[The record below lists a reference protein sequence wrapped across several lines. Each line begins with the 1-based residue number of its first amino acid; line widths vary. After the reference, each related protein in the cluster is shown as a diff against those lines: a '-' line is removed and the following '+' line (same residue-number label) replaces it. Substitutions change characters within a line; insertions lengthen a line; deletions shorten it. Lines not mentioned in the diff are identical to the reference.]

1 MEAAM
6 KSLRPWSGGF
16 LWWFLV
22 AFLIAVLLVACGGGG
37 GGGGSTVSD
46 EVPVE
51 LGLPGPGDPLNYVPL
66 SVGNL
71 WLFGGTV
78 TTNWFTNT
86 YRSATSVSDD
96 MLIEDRAGVILHEVD
111 THLLGAPVASYL
123 VKDPNGVANFGSD
136 DPDPFSAALTEYW
149 QVRFPFAAGE
159 RFVQFDRQG
168 IDFGEDLDQDGR
180 NETADVYAVVSV
192 SGFEDVTVPA
202 GTFLGAARVT
212 THATL
217 SIRLSSS
224 RDSVAATAD
233 ETSWYAPG
241 VGWVKKESSLSLLG
255 EGEQILAE
263 LQAYIVEDQSAGI
276 IEVAPGLPAVI
287 DGLGSSVQPRL
298 YAFDVNPGEHL
309 TVAMT
314 GLTDQA
320 DLFIYSP
327 DNIWIGNSPRSGT
340 DPEDYQLTTTGQRLV
355 AAVTGPDSAAYTL
368 SVAATPT
375 VASPE
380 NEGSWE
386 RPVVIPPD
394 AVTPG
399 QVAARG
405 TSYYAVTG
413 LPAGRHTV
421 SMTALS
427 EDADLHVFYDET
439 YSMER
444 DCTLRGYDIL
454 GTYPDDCTL
463 DDTSELYFSVSSGP
477 LNTTGATYNILVH

>member
-1 MEAAM
+1 M
-6 KSLRPWSGGF
+6 KSLRPWSGGL

-22 AFLIAVLLVACGGGG
+22 VFLIPFLLVACGGGG
-37 GGGGSTVSD
+37 GGGGSAVSD

-66 SVGNL
+66 SVGNI

-78 TTNWFTNT
+78 TTDWFTND
-86 YRSATSVSDD
+86 YRSATSVSGD
-96 MLIEDRAGVILHEVD
+96 MLIEDRAGLVVHDMD
-111 THLLGAPVASYL
+111 THVLGVPVASYL
-123 VKDPNGVANFGSD
+123 VKDLNGVANFGSD

-149 QVRFPFAAGE
+149 QVRFPFVAGE

-180 NETADVYAVVSV
+180 NETADVYSVVSV

-212 THATL
+212 THGTL
-217 SIRLSSS
+217 VIRLSSS
-224 RDSVAATAD
+224 RDSVTATAD
-233 ETSWYAPG
+233 ETAWYAPG
-241 VGWVKKESSLSLLG
+241 VGWVKKDSSFSLLG
-255 EGEQILAE
+255 EMERISAE
-263 LQAYIVEDQSAGI
+263 LQAYIVDGQSAGI
-276 IEVAPGLPAVI
+276 IAVTAPLPAVI

-298 YAFDVNPGEHL
+298 YAFDVNPGEQL
-309 TVAMT
+309 TVALT

-327 DNIWIGNSPRSGT
+327 DNIWIGNSPRSET
-340 DPEDYQLTTTGQRLV
+340 DPEDYHLTTTGRRLV
-355 AAVTGPDSAAYTL
+355 AAVSGPDSAAYTL
-368 SVAATPT
+368 SVAATPA
-375 VASPE
+375 VVNPE
-380 NEGSWE
+380 SEGSWE
-386 RPVVIPPD
+386 LPVVIAPD

-413 LPAGRHTV
+413 LPVGRHTV

-427 EDADLHVFYDET
+427 ADADLHVFYDET

-444 DCTLRGYDIL
+444 DCTLKGYYVL
-454 GTYPDDCTL
+454 GTAPDDCTL
-463 DDTSELYFSVSSGP
+463 DDTSELYFSVTSGP
-477 LNTTGATYNILVH
+477 LNTTGAAYNILVH